1 MNNLRL
7 FSSKVPVPD
16 EVRESRRTGKLFKEK
31 PVNAAN
37 PFAEFEKMPKS
48 FDPPKK
54 DSISPEEMQD
64 AERVAKQLSDEMSID
79 SLLKEFGD
87 GEY

>member
-7 FSSKVPVPD
+7 FSSKVPLPD
-16 EVRESRRTGKLFKEK
+16 EVQESRRTGKLFKEK

-54 DSISPEEMQD
+54 DSISPEEMQNV
-64 AERVAKQLSDEMSID
+64 ERVAKQLSDEMSID